1 MCHPSRG
8 PFSHRCPFTAF
19 RASAVGYVVESLRDS
34 RLYGFSPRP
43 LATENYSAASVGAL
57 FWRAPQFNFTCGGE
71 AFRVKVEFRPC
82 FTGAGRFARLMSM
95 GLLAKANTR
104 KKEMGERGS
113 LIASRDN
120 RWLKRFRACLTGEE
134 GGDGI
139 VGVEGVR
146 LVEAALGSGL
156 PVEAVLVSASG
167 ERHLERLGGLIA
179 PEMQIL
185 RTTDRLFAGLADTQT
200 PQGVAALVCPKIAT
214 VEDVLRG
221 VALVVVLVGVQDPG
235 NVGTILRAAEAF
247 GATGA
252 ATCAAGMVG
261 TANPFAPKAL
271 RASAGSALR
280 LPILRGMSSAI
291 LLAKLR
297 VSGVRLYAAVPDSDL
312 RGGRQT
318 GGGPTLVRPW
328 EADWKSP
335 AALLIGNEGAGTPD
349 EIVQSCDAR
358 VSIPQRDSGKTS
370 GVESLNAAMAA
381 SVLLYEAM
389 RQRGARD

>member
-1 MCHPSRG
+1 MARSAKTNTPNRQ
-8 PFSHRCPFTAF
+8 FS
-19 RASAVGYVVESLRDS
+19 ESI
-34 RLYGFSPRP
+34 SP
-43 LATENYSAASVGAL
+43 LT
-57 FWRAPQFNFTCGGE
+57 
-71 AFRVKVEFRPC
+71 
-82 FTGAGRFARLMSM
+82 
-95 GLLAKANTR
+95 
-104 KKEMGERGS
+104 
-113 LIASRDN
+113 SRDN
-120 RWLKRFRACLTGEE
+120 RWLKRFRASLGGEE
-134 GGDGI
+134 DKDGI

-146 LVEAALGSGL
+146 LVEAALRSGL
-156 PVEAVLVSASG
+156 AVEALLVSASG
-167 ERHLERLGGLIA
+167 ERHLKRLSGSITPGL
-179 PEMQIL
+179 QIL
-185 RTTDRLFAGLADTQT
+185 RTTDRLFAGIADTQT
-200 PQGVAALVCPKIAT
+200 PQGVAALVRPKIAT
-214 VEDVLRG
+214 LEDVLSG
-221 VALVVVLVGVQDPG
+221 IALVVVLVGVQDPG

-252 ATCAAGMVG
+252 ATCAAGVVG

-280 LPILRGMSSAI
+280 LPILRGMFSAI

-297 VSGVRLYAAVPDSDL
+297 VSGVKLYAAVPDRDL

-335 AALLIGNEGAGTPD
+335 VALLIGNEVAGMPD
-349 EIVQSCDAR
+349 EIVRSCDAR

-370 GVESLNAAMAA
+370 GVESLNAAMAG